1 MIMNQNDPAIE
12 KIAATLTENLNNR
25 LLEDFQNEV
34 ALLQQ
39 KLQNIVPSWRPEA
52 IIEIVQLLKGRGIDI
67 NDAVMMDDDSFMRL
81 VYRSI
86 EQSSEF

>member
-1 MIMNQNDPAIE
+1 MNQNDPAIE